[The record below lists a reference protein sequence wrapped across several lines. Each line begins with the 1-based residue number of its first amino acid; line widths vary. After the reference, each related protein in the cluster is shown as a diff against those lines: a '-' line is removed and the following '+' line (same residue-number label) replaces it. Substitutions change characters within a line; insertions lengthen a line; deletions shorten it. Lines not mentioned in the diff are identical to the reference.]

1 MSDMASLYFRY
12 GSMGAG
18 KSIDLLKVN
27 HNYKEQGKQ
36 TLLLTPAVDD
46 RYGVGKITSRIGISE
61 SAIAVDENFNIYE
74 HVKDDDLL
82 VDGLYAI
89 LVDEAQFLN
98 KEHVLQLAKIVDDFN
113 IPVMAFG
120 LKNDFSNNLFEGTE
134 ALLIYADKIEE
145 IKTICTKSDC
155 GRKATMNLRLSDGE
169 PVYEGEQV
177 QIGGDESYIPVCR
190 KHYYNY

>member
-1 MSDMASLYFRY
+1 MSSLYFRY

-27 HNYKEQGKQ
+27 HNYKEQGKE
-36 TLLLTPAVDD
+36 TLLFTPAVDD

-61 SAIAVDENFNIYE
+61 PAIAVDADFSIYE
-74 HVKDDDLL
+74 YVENH
-82 VDGLYAI
+82 GHENLYAI
-89 LVDEAQFLN
+89 LVDEAQFLT
-98 KEHVLQLAKIVDDFN
+98 KEHVLQLAQIVDFMN
-113 IPVMAFG
+113 IPVMTFG
-120 LKNDFSNNLFEGTE
+120 LKNDFSNNLFKGTE

-145 IKTICTKSDC
+145 IKTICTKECC
-155 GRKATMNLRLSDGE
+155 GKKATMNLRLNNGV

-190 KHYYNY
+190 KHYMNYE

>member
-1 MSDMASLYFRY
+1 MASLYFRY

-27 HNYKEQGKQ
+27 HNYSEQGKG
-36 TLLLTPAVDD
+36 TLLFTPAVDD
-46 RYGVGKITSRIGISE
+46 RYGVGKITSRIGVSE
-61 SAIAVDENFNIYE
+61 PATALTRDFDVYEYVLNEKNALGDIY
-74 HVKDDDLL
+74 V
-82 VDGLYAI
+82 V
-89 LVDEAQFLN
+89 LVDEAQFLT
-98 KEHVLQLAKIVDDFN
+98 KEQVIQLSNVVDDMN

-120 LKNDFSNNLFEGTE
+120 LKNDFSNNLFDGTE

-145 IKTICTKSDC
+145 IKTICTKDDC
-155 GRKATMNLRLSDGE
+155 SRKATMNLRLSNGT

-190 KHYYNY
+190 KHYKEY